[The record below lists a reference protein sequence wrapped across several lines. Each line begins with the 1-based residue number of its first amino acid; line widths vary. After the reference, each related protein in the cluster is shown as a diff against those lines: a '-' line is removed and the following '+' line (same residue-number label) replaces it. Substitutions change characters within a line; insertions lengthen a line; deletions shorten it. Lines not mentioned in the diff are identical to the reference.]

1 MREALRRDQR
11 GRPVLG
17 AIAAFAVVTLAA
29 SACAGS
35 APSGPDIDL
44 GAGPG
49 QVGTV
54 KSGGS
59 RGST

>member
-1 MREALRRDQR
+1 MPEARRP
-11 GRPVLG
+11 RPVLG
-17 AIAAFAVVTLAA
+17 AVAAFAVVTLVAT
-29 SACAGS
+29 ACGGS
-35 APSGPDIDL
+35 GPSGPDIDL